1 VTVGYVRVFQKL
13 LSSFICKC
21 KLGAVVYASYE
32 ANNKGIGKIGIIG
45 IIGIIGMMPQQTKY
59 HEIEKKAP
67 VKPELSSRSDFL
79 TCFVVVVRISF

>member
-1 VTVGYVRVFQKL
+1 M
-13 LSSFICKC
+13 CKC

-32 ANNKGIGKIGIIG
+32 ANNKGIGKIG